1 MDWKTT
7 ITEIMSTG
15 WTQKQIAAFCN
26 CGQSNVSDLLLGKVK
41 TPGYDLGVKLLQLRR
56 RCRRK
61 LARAP
66 KVIKTV
72 RSSAMRAE

>member
-7 ITEIMSTG
+7 ITEIASTG
-15 WTQKQIAAFCN
+15 LTQKQIAAYCD
-26 CGQSNVSDLLLGKVK
+26 CGQSNISDLLLGKVK
-41 TPGYDLGVKLLQLRR
+41 SPSYDLGDKLLRLRR
-56 RCRRK
+56 RRRRK

-66 KVIKTV
+66 KTIKTV